1 MQAYYVETAQYNT
14 HAPRILLSERDHGKI
29 LTPYDQDV
37 RNGPWWHNTTNG
49 EHYYNDTYTLEMMR
63 ESDLHLESAT
73 RIEFVKH
80 HDRFCSLHPNEPAS
94 CKELGFE
101 PYRAG
106 SYFIARIV
114 GEKLASRA
122 ADLLTNDSEPSSP
135 LQHAWDFLKKRLKR
149 LPIDFAGRIKAE
161 HDSAPALSRA
171 ILRAYGA
178 KDPKD
183 LNALGALFKS
193 RDELMQALQACVESA
208 FELREGALS
217 EDS

>member
-1 MQAYYVETAQYNT
+1 MHAYYVETAQYST
-14 HAPRILLSERDHGKI
+14 RAPRILLSERDRGKI
-29 LTPYDQDV
+29 LTPYDPDM

-49 EHYYNDTYTLEMMR
+49 KHYYNDRYTLEMMR

-73 RIEFVKH
+73 KIEFVKH
-80 HDRFCSLHPNEPAS
+80 HDSFCSIHQNTPAS
-94 CKELGFE
+94 CKEVGCE

-114 GEKLASRA
+114 GEKRA
-122 ADLLTNDSEPSSP
+122 ARTSDLLTKDSEPSSP
-135 LQHAWDFLKKRLKR
+135 LQHAWDFLEKQLKR
-149 LPIDFAGRIKAE
+149 LPIDFAGRIKAD

-171 ILRAYGA
+171 VLRAYGA
-178 KDPKD
+178 RDSKD
-183 LNALGALFKS
+183 LKALGALFKA